1 MGLYQV
7 WSRSPWWLVFAS
19 VLCGC
24 AAQTERTGDQPPAG
38 IDPGVALRASTEEP
52 GAWTYKA
59 EGVDL
64 AAYRRFI
71 LDPPRIFQGQGASFG
86 NLTEAQVQ
94 QVGEM
99 FVDETRAALGATYPI
114 VTQPGPGTARLRFTI
129 IGVTET
135 VPYVSTATRV
145 IPIGA
150 AINLLSQGAGRGGTL
165 TGSVTYGIEAF
176 DSQTGELV
184 AAAVRRL
191 TPGAFDL
198 GSTLGTM
205 DTARVVARD
214 AAAKLRATLDGMHHG

>member
-1 MGLYQV
+1 LQ
-7 WSRSPWWLVFAS
+7 
-19 VLCGC
+19 
-24 AAQTERTGDQPPAG
+24 
-38 IDPGVALRASTEEP
+38 ASTEEP

-59 EGVDL
+59 TGADL
-64 AAYRRFI
+64 AAHRRFI
-71 LDPPRIFQGQGASFG
+71 LDPPRIYRGEGASFG
-86 NLTEAQVQ
+86 DLSEVEVQ

-99 FVDETRAALGATYPI
+99 FVAETRSALGTKYSMVP
-114 VTQPGPGTARLRFTI
+114 QSGPGVARLRFTI

-165 TGSVTYGIEAF
+165 TGSVTYGMEAF
-176 DSQTGELV
+176 DSQSGELV

-191 TPGAFDL
+191 TPGAFDI

-205 DTARVVARD
+205 DTAQVVARD
-214 AAAKLRATLDGMHHG
+214 AAAKLRATLDGLHR